1 MESATLIT
9 AQMIMQ
15 KGKRGAA
22 ARINTECASGRT
34 PEHLDA
40 FLHLIINTSQRIDDI
55 ESIEW
60 CKWLIAG
67 GRTPAEF
74 AAIGK

>member
-1 MESATLIT
+1 MEFPTLVT
-9 AQMIMQ
+9 AHIIME

-22 ARINTECASGRT
+22 AHINAECSSGGT

-40 FLHLIINTSQRIDDI
+40 FLHLILNTSKKIDD
-55 ESIEW
+55 SDNIEW

-74 AAIGK
+74 AAIG